1 MRAVL
6 RSLLPHPCPGCGR
19 PLSGRAGLCP
29 SCDATLH
36 LTVVAHTVL
45 RPDVTPHLI
54 CLGEYRG
61 PLRRAIREMKYGG
74 AREVAEVFGRA
85 LGRGV
90 PEGWQIGAVTPV
102 PLHPRR
108 EQERTFNQAGAV
120 AHALAEEADLPLRE
134 LLTRSRFTSA
144 QAKLHAGARV
154 HNLDGAFE
162 PRAPCSGQVLLVDDV
177 LTTGETLRACTAALR
192 AGGARAVYYAVIA
205 R

>member
-6 RSLLPHPCPGCGR
+6 RSLLPRACPGCGR
-19 PLSGRAGLCP
+19 PLAGHAGLCP
-29 SCDATLH
+29 HCAQGLH
-36 LTVVAHTVL
+36 LTVAAHTLL

-74 AREVAEVFGRA
+74 AREVAETFGRA
-85 LGRGV
+85 LGGGV
-90 PEGWQIGAVTPV
+90 PPEWRIGAVTPV

-108 EQERTFNQAGAV
+108 EQERAFNQSLSV
-120 AHALAEEADLPLRE
+120 ARALADEARLPLWE
-134 LLTRSRFTSA
+134 LLTRSRYTAA
-144 QAKLHAGARV
+144 QARLHAGARV
-154 HNLDGAFE
+154 HNLEGAFE
-162 PRAPCSGQVLLVDDV
+162 SRSPFSDPVLLVDDV